1 MCQPSGTP
9 WLEGVL
15 EKGLW
20 HSPVGC
26 SEVYHRWYFHVPRC
40 LHTQQGPAITAL
52 HVFHWL
58 EAVALLER
66 NICLVLGKWAT
77 KLVWSMKSV
86 RNRYTVYHGLPI
98 SSLRIVWNLWEV
110 AMAPGQTCGPTSPQI
125 IHILILFDHPY
136 HPDTHTRNQC
146 DGFGMNS
153 AMEAV
158 SITGKALWCCGE
170 VPKNIAFLQRHGNH
184 LQYCHKNYC
193 HANFLHSFL
202 PLKDHERSQAMNFPH
217 LFIGSLHAALPS
229 N

>member
-66 NICLVLGKWAT
+66 NICLVLGKWET

-202 PLKDHERSQAMNFPH
+202 PLKDHERSQAMNFPTFVH
-217 LFIGSLHAALPS
+217 WFTSCSFAK
-229 N
+229 